1 MDVMDIIGIFGGRA
15 RETCPLDTL
24 NPPVLPA
31 ENGCDYLSNL
41 PCPHFLS
48 RMAPRVSML
57 ERSKV
62 WIVAAAGLVF
72 AQAFAS
78 FVLPQSFRLTVF
90 SDLTQCILLLSGTVA
105 LLPNL
110 VSTRGRTRL
119 FWTLMTL
126 GLAFWLV
133 YQLLWT
139 YFEVFLQK
147 DVPNPFVGDVV
158 LFLHVVPMMG
168 ALALQPHVEQDERT
182 ARLGALDFSLLLV
195 WWLYLYL
202 FAVIPWQY
210 AYGSESA
217 YNHNLNVLYLT
228 EKMVFLAGLA
238 ALWAQSTGS
247 WKTIYAH
254 WFGASLTYALS
265 SYIANWAIAANAYYT
280 GSFYDVPL
288 VASMAWITGIGL
300 LAYQAS
306 PKRASIGP
314 AQVHGVWV
322 ARVGMIAVFSLP
334 LFAVWSVFDNLVP
347 ARVRTF
353 RLVVTLGAM
362 LFMGAMVFL
371 KQQLLDRELLNL
383 LRTSHQS
390 YEDLRRLQA
399 QLVQSEKLASLGH
412 LVGGAAHE
420 LNNPLTAMLGYS
432 ELLTTM
438 PMNDEPRGLS
448 EKIGQEVR
456 RTRLLVASL
465 LNFARQAPA
474 EKILLDL
481 NTLVRTAV
489 KLSLPQL
496 RARKIV
502 VRTDLAQH
510 LPRVL
515 GDSNQLLQVCLH
527 LVNNVM
533 PLLGDMGGVLTVSTR
548 CQNDLVVL
556 EFSDCGPHSQD
567 RDPLQTPQPAGQ
579 GTGLALSACYSII
592 QEHKGRMTCPTRPD
606 QGSTFCIELPAADPE
621 TAASTGHEKA
631 QPVLALPPTNS

>member
-1 MDVMDIIGIFGGRA
+1 
-15 RETCPLDTL
+15 
-24 NPPVLPA
+24 
-31 ENGCDYLSNL
+31 
-41 PCPHFLS
+41 
-48 RMAPRVSML
+48 
-57 ERSKV
+57 
-62 WIVAAAGLVF
+62 
-72 AQAFAS
+72 
-78 FVLPQSFRLTVF
+78 
-90 SDLTQCILLLSGTVA
+90 
-105 LLPNL
+105 
-110 VSTRGRTRL
+110 
-119 FWTLMTL
+119 MTL

-158 LFLHVVPMMG
+158 LFLHIVPMMA
-168 ALALQPHVEQDERT
+168 ALGLQPHVEQDERT

-210 AYGSESA
+210 AYGNESA

-238 ALWAQSTGS
+238 VLWGQSTGS
-247 WKTIYAH
+247 WKTVYAH

-288 VASMAWITGIGL
+288 VASMAWISGIGL
-300 LAYQAS
+300 LAYHAS
-306 PKRASIGP
+306 PKRAPSGP
-314 AQVHGVWV
+314 ARVHGVWV

-334 LFAVWSVFDNLVP
+334 LFAVWSVYDNLVP

-353 RLVVTLGAM
+353 RLAITLGAM

-371 KQQLLDRELLNL
+371 KQHLLDRELLNL
-383 LRTSHQS
+383 LRTSHES
-390 YEDLRRLQA
+390 YADLRRLQG
-399 QLVQSEKLASLGH
+399 QLVQSEKLAALGH

-432 ELLTTM
+432 ELLTATA
-438 PMNDEPRGLS
+438 MNDEPRGLS

-456 RTRLLVASL
+456 RTRLLVSSL

-481 NTLVRTAV
+481 NTLARTAI
-489 KLSLPQL
+489 KLSVPQL

-502 VRTDLAQH
+502 VRDDLASH

-533 PLLGDMGGVLTVSTR
+533 PIMSDVGGILSVSTR
-548 CQNDLVVL
+548 CQDDLVVL
-556 EFSDCGPHSQD
+556 EFSDSGSYAQD
-567 RDPLQTPQPAGQ
+567 PTFDPLHSPPPPEKGA
-579 GTGLALSACYSII
+579 GLALSACYSII
-592 QEHKGRMTCPTRPD
+592 QEHKGRMTCATRPD
-606 QGSTFCIELPAADPE
+606 RGSTFCIELPIADAE
-621 TAASTGHEKA
+621 TAASAGHEKA
-631 QPVLALPPTNS
+631 QPELALPPANS